1 MYRAYS
7 KQISLLLIFIK
18 MELIFQKQMSLRLT
32 LFIQIDRAYQNTK
45 LQRYT
50 AH

>member
-18 MELIFQKQMSLRLT
+18 MELIFQKQMSLSLT
-32 LFIQIDRAYQNTK
+32 FIQIDRAYQNTK
-45 LQRYT
+45 LQLYT